1 VQLLSVPVVTVL
13 KNFGIILVAL
23 GDHLLFGAQCR
34 ASAVPGRAS
43 AVPVYRVTHCCAS
56 DRTCGPVVC
65 LALLTAGRSAA
76 ADTSPVSTSVA
87 THCAAHSMA
96 TEPIASNPIGSTGRL
111 VALAVHACQWFRS
124 IGRHPDDV
132 CALPDSP
139 LVGAVGPDGSLVHAQ
154 RVRQLY
160 CLCTCSLLY
169 LAALTIAVD

>member
-1 VQLLSVPVVTVL
+1 MQLLSVPVVTVL

-34 ASAVPGRAS
+34 ASAVPYRAGP
-43 AVPVYRVTHCCAS
+43 VPCRSIGLPTAAPAIAHVNS
-56 DRTCGPVVC
+56 PVVC

-76 ADTSPVSTSVA
+76 ADTSPACISVA
-87 THCAAHSMA
+87 THCAAHSVA

-111 VALAVHACQWFRS
+111 VALAVHVCQWFRS

-160 CLCTCSLLY
+160 CLCTKSLL
-169 LAALTIAVD
+169 